1 MFDYQIIKEKFY
13 RLAQDAENNV
23 RKDKLKAPKAPP
35 VYEGLHD
42 ISLARRDVY
51 TFLATSH
58 FANQQDFVAALKRL
72 LDSPAQNS
80 NAFDEQKYAEAYA
93 NYLKELI
100 VEYQ

>member
-1 MFDYQIIKEKFY
+1 MFDYQKIKESFY

-23 RKDKLKAPKAPP
+23 RKDKLKSSKAPP

-58 FANQQDFVAALKRL
+58 YESKQDFIAALNRL
-72 LDSPAQNS
+72 IEKPAKNS
-80 NAFDEQKYAEAYA
+80 NAFDERKYAEAYV
-93 NYLKELI
+93 NNLKELI
-100 VEYQ
+100 TEYQ

>member
-1 MFDYQIIKEKFY
+1 MFDYQILKEKFY

-23 RKDKLKAPKAPP
+23 RKVKLKAPKAPP

-42 ISLARRDVY
+42 ISLARLDVY
-51 TFLATSH
+51 SFLATSH
-58 FANQQDFVAALKRL
+58 FASKQDFIAALNRL
-72 LDSPAQNS
+72 LDSPAENN

-100 VEYQ
+100 AEYQ